1 MDKRILFIGNRANVL
16 KKIIDLKL
24 NITKILCVK
33 NSYLEKYLIENKI
46 KYDLIIDTQML
57 VNKIRSEEFDILI
70 SNGCPYI
77 IPVSQI
83 KKQKQ
88 IFINIHPS
96 LLPDLKGKN
105 PINGALLF
113 NRKAGV
119 TCHIMEDGIDSGS
132 IIAQIPIEITEEI
145 DLELLY
151 KISFLAEADVF
162 EIAYKRN
169 FVEDCGI
176 LNSNNISNES
186 IYYSRK
192 DEDLKFSFNEDK
204 DVILRKIRA
213 FGITGQGAYFLFKE
227 NKFIVYD
234 AEAIRNKYLINRY
247 KNCIDK
253 EIVLIYGKTVILK
266 KGIDLLKL
274 KFVDGRTELLY
285 EGAIIK

>member
-46 KYDLIIDTQML
+46 EYDFIIDKQML
-57 VNKIRSEEFDILI
+57 LDKIKSEQFDILI

-77 IPVSQI
+77 IPVSEI
-83 KKQKQ
+83 KKQGQ

-105 PINGALLF
+105 PINRALLF

-119 TCHIMEDGIDSGS
+119 TCHLMEDGIDSGN
-132 IIAQIPIEITEEI
+132 IIAQIPIEITEEV
-145 DLELLY
+145 DLEMLY

-169 FVEDCGI
+169 FVEDDEI
-176 LNSNNISNES
+176 LNLNNLNNGN

-204 DVILRKIRA
+204 EVILRKIKA
-213 FGITGQGAYFLFKE
+213 FGISGQGAYFLFRE

-234 AEAIRNKYLINRY
+234 AQVIRNKYLINRY
-247 KNCIDK
+247 KNCSDK
-253 EIVLIYGKTVILK
+253 EIALIYGNTVIIK
-266 KGIDLLKL
+266 KNTDLLKL
-274 KFVDGRTELLY
+274 KFVDGKTELLY
-285 EGAIIK
+285 EGAIIE